1 MIKGNLMLARLRMGC
16 LLGLVL
22 TLGCEKSDPRL
33 TTTTPRAETSQTE
46 PSAQPGDESYQLTA
60 IEPAKAEKPQPDP
73 TDAAAETSDAVDDEL
88 SPQAEARLLAKL
100 KRHPNDAE
108 TLLKL
113 ASMKQQQAEMTDSGE
128 LDYGK
133 LKQSADYIR
142 QALKADPALAEADD
156 ARSFVA
162 AVFFNE
168 ANALS
173 REKQDAAALKALRL
187 AVDYGW
193 SNLAEMQ
200 NAVDLAHLRKN
211 PKFDEI
217 VKFARDK
224 RKKEM
229 QATVSALF
237 IGKPDYEFTFTLDDT
252 AGKPV
257 AKQDFVGKL
266 LVVNIWGTWCPPC
279 RRELPDLIAA
289 AKKYQSQ
296 GVEVLGINTEPE
308 DGVTAVNSIK
318 DSQKTF
324 GINYRCALGN
334 DKVFE
339 QIPDFSAVP
348 MTLFFNRAGELQAQW
363 VGQLDEIVLEMIL
376 ERLLEESPAE
386 TK

>member
-1 MIKGNLMLARLRMGC
+1 MLAKRWLGC
-16 LLGLVL
+16 ALGLVL
-22 TLGCEKSDPRL
+22 TLGCEKSGPIALVTAPRE
-33 TTTTPRAETSQTE
+33 ETSQVE
-46 PSAQPGDESYQLTA
+46 PAVQLTDESLQLAA
-60 IEPAKAEKPQPDP
+60 IEPTNAEKPALES
-73 TDAAAETSDAVDDEL
+73 TDEPEETRDDDDDEL
-88 SPQAEARLLAKL
+88 SPKAEAKLLAKL
-100 KRHPNDAE
+100 DKQPNDVD

-133 LKQSADYIR
+133 LKDSADYVR
-142 QALKADPALAEADD
+142 RALKADPALAKEED
-156 ARSFVA
+156 AKSFVA

-173 REKQDAAALKALRL
+173 LEKKDAAALKALRL

-200 NAVDLAHLRKN
+200 NAVDLAHIRKN
-211 PKFDEI
+211 PKFAEI
-217 VKFARDK
+217 AKFARDK

-237 IGKPDYEFTFTLDDT
+237 ISKPDYEFDFKLEDT
-252 AGKPV
+252 AGKPAV
-257 AKQDFVGKL
+257 KQDFVGKL

-289 AKKYQSQ
+289 AKKYQSH
-296 GVEVLGINTEPE
+296 GVEVLGINTEPQ
-308 DGVTAVNSIK
+308 DGITAVNSIK

-348 MTLFFNRAGELQAQW
+348 MTLFFNRSGELQAQW
-363 VGQLDEIVLEMIL
+363 VGQLDEIVLEMII

-386 TK
+386 TKK